1 MTGSQK
7 TSHYDPAQRDQAII
21 NRFIEEPASRDQVIL
36 TRFIEDLQLKG
47 LSQKTIDMYTRAV
60 RQLTKHYRRS
70 PELISD
76 EELRQYFLYNKNVRK
91 WSRVAST
98 ISLCGIKY
106 LYTLTLKREWTSLK
120 FIRPEKE
127 KKLPAILSRNEVKAI
142 LDRVE
147 FPHHRACLKVIY
159 SLGLR
164 IGEGTGLKVS
174 DIDSQRMFIHIHM
187 AKGNKDRYIPLPQRT
202 LEILRAF
209 YKLHRNP
216 VWIFPAPGRGAHNL
230 MPTADYPIPISSIQ
244 IAFKEAKIKAGV
256 HKKVSVRH
264 LRHSYATHLLE
275 AGVSLRYVQQY
286 LGHDDPKTTMVY
298 TQLIKPDLAEPT
310 HILNKVMREL

>member
-1 MTGSQK
+1 M
-7 TSHYDPAQRDQAII
+7 H
-21 NRFIEEPASRDQVIL
+21 
-36 TRFIEDLQLKG
+36 TRSVKQL
-47 LSQKTIDMYTRAV
+47 I
-60 RQLTKHYRRS
+60 KHYQKS
-70 PELISD
+70 PEEISD

-106 LYTLTLKREWTSLK
+106 FYTLTLKREWTSLK

-127 KKLPAILSRNEVKAI
+127 KKLPAILSREEVKTI
-142 LDRVE
+142 LDLVE

-164 IGEGTGLKVS
+164 INPAENLRYRFRTHVCPYPPG
-174 DIDSQRMFIHIHM
+174 QRKQGSLYPFT
-187 AKGNKDRYIPLPQRT
+187 QRT
-202 LEILRAF
+202 LEILSAF

-216 VWIFPAPGRGAHNL
+216 VWIFPAPGRGRYSK
-230 MPTADYPIPISSIQ
+230 MSISKIPIPISSIQ
-244 IAFKEAKIKAGV
+244 IAFRNAKKKARI

-275 AGVSLRYVQQY
+275 AGVHLRYVQQY
-286 LGHDDPKTTMVY
+286 LGHDDPKTTMIY
-298 TQLIKPDLAEPT
+298 TRRSSNR
-310 HILNKVMREL
+310 ILCSPPVFLTRSCRTCEFHGGHCLPIRIRISL

>member
-1 MTGSQK
+1 MTDLFS
-7 TSHYDPAQRDQAII
+7 
-21 NRFIEEPASRDQVIL
+21 RFS
-36 TRFIEDLQLKG
+36 EDLQLKG
-47 LSQKTIDMYTRAV
+47 LSQKTIKMYTRAV
-60 RQLTKHYRRS
+60 KQLTKHYQKS
-70 PELISD
+70 PEKISD
-76 EELRQYFLYNKNVRK
+76 EELRQYFLYNLNERK

-106 LYTLTLKREWTSLK
+106 FYTLTLKREWTSLK

-127 KKLPAILSRNEVKAI
+127 KKLPAILSREEVKAI

-164 IGEGTGLKVS
+164 IGEGTQLQVS
-174 DIDSQRMFIHIHM
+174 DIDSDRMFVHIHRS
-187 AKGNKDRYIPLPQRT
+187 KGNKDRYIPLPQRT

-209 YKLHRNP
+209 YKMHRNP
-216 VWIFPAPGRGAHNL
+216 VWIFPAPGRGRYSK
-230 MPTADYPIPISSIQ
+230 MSISKIPIPISSIQ
-244 IAFKEAKIKAGV
+244 IAFRNAKKKARI

-275 AGVSLRYVQQY
+275 AGVNLRYVQQY
-286 LGHDDPKTTMVY
+286 LGHNDPNTTMVY
-298 TQLIKPDLAEPT
+298 TRLIKQDLEEPT
-310 HILNKVMREL
+310 RILNEVMQNL

>member
-1 MTGSQK
+1 MTGSKKQR
-7 TSHYDPAQRDQAII
+7 THDPDSRDQAILK
-21 NRFIEEPASRDQVIL
+21 RF
-36 TRFIEDLQLKG
+36 TEDLQLKG
-47 LSQKTIDMYTRAV
+47 MSQTTIDMYLRAV
-60 RQLTKHYRRS
+60 RQLTKHYQKS
-70 PELISD
+70 PDQISD
-76 EELRQYFLYNKNVRK
+76 EELRQYFLYNKNERK

-98 ISLCGIKY
+98 ISLCGIKHF
-106 LYTLTLKREWTSLK
+106 YTITLKREWTSFK
-120 FIRPEKE
+120 FVRPEKE
-127 KKLPAILSRNEVKAI
+127 KKLPVILSRQEVKDI
-142 LDRVE
+142 LNHVE
-147 FPHHRACLKVIY
+147 FKHHRACLKVIY

-164 IGEGTGLKVS
+164 IGEGTNLQVS
-174 DIDSQRMFIHIHM
+174 DIDSDRMFVHIHRG
-187 AKGNKDRYIPLPQRT
+187 KGNKDRYIPLPERT

-209 YKLHRNP
+209 YKMHRNP

-230 MPTADYPIPISSIQ
+230 MPTADYPIPISSVQ

-298 TQLIKPDLAEPT
+298 TQLIKQDLAEPT

>member
-1 MTGSQK
+1 MMTDLFK
-7 TSHYDPAQRDQAII
+7 
-21 NRFIEEPASRDQVIL
+21 RFE
-36 TRFIEDLQLKG
+36 EDLQLKG
-47 LSQKTIDMYTRAV
+47 LSKRTIGMYARAV
-60 RQLTKHYRRS
+60 KQLTKHYQKS
-70 PELISD
+70 PEKISD
-76 EELRQYFLYNKNVRK
+76 EDLRQYFLYNKNVRK

-106 LYTLTLKREWTSLK
+106 FYTLTLKREWTSLK
-120 FIRPEKE
+120 FVRPEKE
-127 KKLPAILSRNEVKAI
+127 KKLPAILSRDEVKTI
-142 LDRVE
+142 LDRVT

-164 IGEGTGLKVS
+164 LGEGARLQVS
-174 DIDSQRMFIHIHM
+174 DIDSARMFVHIHQS
-187 AKGNKDRYIPLPQRT
+187 KGNKDRYIPLPERT

-216 VWIFPAPGRGAHNL
+216 VWIFPAPGRGGQKMSYNKI
-230 MPTADYPIPISSIQ
+230 PIPISSIQ
-244 IAFKEAKIKAGV
+244 IAFRDAKRTVGI

-275 AGVSLRYVQQY
+275 AGVPLRYVQQY

-298 TQLIKPDLAEPT
+298 TRLIKQDLAEPT
-310 HILNKVMREL
+310 RILNEVMQSL